1 MIAGTS
7 AATPTTD
14 PTERGTHRMNIHEPM
29 LITDLQAADI
39 ESAIE
44 YLRDWALEQQRH
56 RPGLEIANQEVSR

>member
-1 MIAGTS
+1 
-7 AATPTTD
+7 
-14 PTERGTHRMNIHEPM
+14 MNIHEPM